1 MALNANP
8 DNSRYKVIPLS
19 AIPDQ
24 KFSVTLGGQICQI
37 RLYWRYGWLFA
48 DIDVGTDIVC
58 RGAICM
64 SSQWLIQQ
72 PKVNFSGNLMFVDT
86 DGHNSQIELE
96 KIGTRYKLVYVLE
109 SEIA

>member
-48 DIDVGTDIVC
+48 DIDVGTD
-58 RGAICM
+58 M
-64 SSQWLIQQ
+64 PW
-72 PKVNFSGNLMFVDT
+72 
-86 DGHNSQIELE
+86 
-96 KIGTRYKLVYVLE
+96 RYMYE
-109 SEIA
+109 